1 MTGVGGVAGD
11 GLASLVLA
19 RGGDG
24 EGSDLL
30 AHLVAD
36 AALKGVIVLVA
47 LIVLGLG
54 MMLIWKRVGRG
65 GGPHRDEGSHRD
77 EGAHCDEGSH
87 CDGRSHRDGRSRCD
101 ER

>member
-1 MTGVGGVAGD
+1 MNGAGGVAGD
-11 GLASLVLA
+11 GLAPHALA
-19 RGGDG
+19 GGGGD
-24 EGSDLL
+24 EGGDLV

-54 MMLIWKRVGRG
+54 MVLIWKRVGR
-65 GGPHRDEGSHRD
+65 
-77 EGAHCDEGSH
+77 
-87 CDGRSHRDGRSRCD
+87 DGDRRGD

>member
-11 GLASLVLA
+11 GLASLTLA
-19 RGGDG
+19 RGGGGGRGD
-24 EGSDLL
+24 EGADLL

-54 MMLIWKRVGRG
+54 MVLIWKRVGRG
-65 GGPHRDEGSHRD
+65 GGPHRDER
-77 EGAHCDEGSH
+77 
-87 CDGRSHRDGRSRCD
+87 
-101 ER
+101 